1 MKIEKNLGTADRIV
15 RMVFSVIT
23 IALILLEVIG
33 GPWAA
38 ALLAL
43 SIVLLITALA
53 GFCPVYRIFG
63 LNDRKG
69 STPGRFYE
77 EENRISE

>member
-15 RMVFSVIT
+15 RLVFSVI
-23 IALILLEVIG
+23 IMALILLEVIG

-43 SIVLLITALA
+43 STVLLITVLA

-69 STPGRFYE
+69 SSPGRYYE
-77 EENRISE
+77 EENKISK

>member
-15 RMVFSVIT
+15 RLVFSVVIFV
-23 IALILLEVIG
+23 LILLKVIG
-33 GPWAA
+33 GPLAA

-43 SIVLLITALA
+43 SIVLLITVLA

-69 STPGRFYE
+69 SSPNRYYE